1 MKTRI
6 VIDQMGRNVEV
17 CENPKRIISLV
28 PSQTELLHYL
38 GLEDEVI
45 GITKFCI
52 HPTNWFQNKK
62 RIGGTKDLKIT
73 DIISLKPD
81 LIIGNKEENN
91 QSDIEE
97 LERLFPVWMSD
108 INNFED
114 ALAMIEEVGFLTHT
128 ITKAKLLISK
138 INDNFKSCSKI
149 GGNNSVIYFIWDK
162 PVMVAGKNTFID
174 SILNKLGLVNLIQ
187 ANRYPNLEN
196 TILKGQPD
204 YLFLSSEPYPFS
216 GKHVQK
222 FQELYPKT
230 KILLVDGE
238 MFSWYGSRLIFTP
251 EYVKNLLK

>member
-17 CENPKRIISLV
+17 CEFPKRIISLV

-38 GLEDEVI
+38 GLEDKVI

-52 HPTNWFQNKK
+52 HPTHWFQNKE

-97 LERLFPVWMSD
+97 LERMFPVWMSD
-108 INNFED
+108 INSFED
-114 ALAMIEEVGFLTHT
+114 ALKMIEEIGLLTQT
-128 ITKAKLLISK
+128 ITKAKSLISK
-138 INDNFKSCSKI
+138 INNNFKSCSKI
-149 GGNNSVIYFIWDK
+149 GRNNSVLYYIWDK
-162 PVMVAGKNTFID
+162 PAMVAGKNTFID
-174 SILNKLGLVNLIQ
+174 SILSKFGLVNLIQ
-187 ANRYPNLEN
+187 ANRYPHLEN
-196 TILKGQPD
+196 TTLNGQPD

-222 FQELYPKT
+222 FQELYPNT
-230 KILLVDGE
+230 KILLVNGE
-238 MFSWYGSRLIFTP
+238 MFSWYGSRLIFAP